1 LFEIN
6 FYLYEIYRVFIISL
20 LLFVLKITWSIR
32 KIDIKQLIYL
42 CNLERERH
50 FGRAA
55 EASFVSQ
62 PTLSMR
68 LKNLEKELGLS
79 LINRSNN
86 FDGFTPEGE
95 RVLSWARE
103 IVSVYQGLKLE
114 VESLKHGVSGTLR
127 IGVVPQCS
135 ISLPTLLKAVSGRYP
150 QLDYQVMVLSADQLL
165 DALNSHTVD
174 VGIGFFEL
182 ATLRELHFQ
191 AEMLKDNGVEVVW
204 HPQHFP
210 QLAGNGPLTVKE
222 LAQIPLCL
230 ADQTRYFRRYI
241 DGHFREA
248 DVSQRVILETTSLFQ
263 LLQSVK
269 VGLGCL
275 ISPIGHLIPEVTN
288 KLCRRQLL
296 LPPMSRHSAVVIAE
310 PGRATPLAQ
319 HFFDEVRHVLV
330 TFTE

>member
-1 LFEIN
+1 M
-6 FYLYEIYRVFIISL
+6 
-20 LLFVLKITWSIR
+20 
-32 KIDIKQLIYL
+32 DIKQLIYL

-68 LKNLEKELGLS
+68 LKNLERELGLS

-114 VESLKHGVSGTLR
+114 VESLKHGVTGTLR
-127 IGVVPQCS
+127 LGVVPQCS
-135 ISLPTLLKAVSGRYP
+135 ISLPVMLKAISDRYP
-150 QLDYQVMVLSADQLL
+150 QLDYRVAVLSADQLL

-191 AEMLKDNGVEVVW
+191 AEPLADNGVELLY

-210 QLAGNGPLTVKE
+210 QLAGDTPLTLPEVAA
-222 LAQIPLCL
+222 LPLCL
-230 ADQTRYFRRYI
+230 AEQTRYFRRYI
-241 DGHFREA
+241 DGHFRDA
-248 DVSQRVILETTSLFQ
+248 DLTLRVVLETTSVFQ
-263 LLQSVK
+263 LLQGVQ
-269 VGLGCL
+269 VGLGCMV
-275 ISPIGHLIPEVTN
+275 SPVGHLIDGMTSG
-288 KLCRRQLL
+288 LQRRRIA
-296 LPPMSRHSAVVIAE
+296 LPPLSRQGAVVIAE

-319 HFFDEVRHVLV
+319 HFFDEVRRWLMS
-330 TFTE
+330 

>member
-1 LFEIN
+1 M
-6 FYLYEIYRVFIISL
+6 
-20 LLFVLKITWSIR
+20 
-32 KIDIKQLIYL
+32 DIKQLIYL

-68 LKNLEKELGLS
+68 LKNLERELGLS

-114 VESLKHGVSGTLR
+114 VESLKHGVNGTLR

-135 ISLPTLLKAVSGRYP
+135 ISLPVMLKAISDRYP
-150 QLDYQVMVLSADQLL
+150 QLDYRVAVLSADQLL

-191 AEMLKDNGVEVVW
+191 AETLADNGIELVY

-210 QLAGNGPLTVKE
+210 GLQGDEPLT
-222 LAQIPLCL
+222 LSAIAALPLCL
-230 ADQTRYFRRYI
+230 AEQTRYFRRYL
-241 DGHFREA
+241 DGHFRDA
-248 DVSQRVILETTSLFQ
+248 GLNMRVVLETTSVFQ
-263 LLQSVK
+263 LLQGVQ
-269 VGLGCL
+269 VGLGCM
-275 ISPIGHLIPEVTN
+275 ISPVGHLIDGMTSG
-288 KLCRRQLL
+288 LQRRQVAM
-296 LPPMSRHSAVVIAE
+296 PPMSRQGAVVIAE

-319 HFFDEVRHVLV
+319 HFFDEVRRWLMS
-330 TFTE
+330 

>member
-1 LFEIN
+1 M
-6 FYLYEIYRVFIISL
+6 
-20 LLFVLKITWSIR
+20 
-32 KIDIKQLIYL
+32 DIKQLIYL

-68 LKNLEKELGLS
+68 LKNLERELGLS

-135 ISLPTLLKAVSGRYP
+135 ISLPQLLKAVSDRYP
-150 QLDYQVMVLSADQLL
+150 QLDYRIAVLSADQLL
-165 DALNSHTVD
+165 EALNSHTVD

-191 AEMLKDNGVEVVW
+191 AEMLDDRGVEVIW

-210 QLAGNGPLTVKE
+210 QLAGDTPLV
-222 LAQIPLCL
+222 LDDVVSLPLCL
-230 ADQTRYFRRYI
+230 ADRTRYFRRYL
-241 DGHFREA
+241 DSHFLA
-248 DVSQRVILETTSLFQ
+248 AGLNLRVVMETTSIFQ
-263 LLQSVK
+263 LIQGVQ

-275 ISPIGHLIPEVTN
+275 ISPVGHLIPESTGE
-288 KLCRRQLL
+288 LCRRPLL
-296 LPPMSRHSAVVIAE
+296 MPPMSRHGAVVIAE

-319 HFFDEVRHVLV
+319 HFFDEVRHLLV
-330 TFTE
+330 S

>member
-1 LFEIN
+1 M
-6 FYLYEIYRVFIISL
+6 
-20 LLFVLKITWSIR
+20 
-32 KIDIKQLIYL
+32 DIKQLIYL

-68 LKNLEKELGLS
+68 LKNLERELGLS

-114 VESLKHGVSGTLR
+114 VESLKHGVTGTLR
-127 IGVVPQCS
+127 LGVVPQCS
-135 ISLPTLLKAVSGRYP
+135 MSLAVMLKAISDRYP
-150 QLDYQVMVLSADQLL
+150 QLDYRVAVLSADQLL
-165 DALNSHTVD
+165 EALNSHTVD

-191 AEMLKDNGVEVVW
+191 AETLADNGVELLY

-210 QLAGNGPLTVKE
+210 QLEGDTKLSLHEVAAL
-222 LAQIPLCL
+222 PLCL
-230 ADQTRYFRRYI
+230 AEQTRYFRRYV

-248 DVSQRVILETTSLFQ
+248 GLSMRVVLETTSVFQ
-263 LLQSVK
+263 LLQGVQ
-269 VGLGCL
+269 VGLGCMV
-275 ISPIGHLIPEVTN
+275 SPVGHLIDGMTSG
-288 KLCRRQLL
+288 LQRRKMA
-296 LPPMSRHSAVVIAE
+296 LPPMSRQGAVVIAE

-319 HFFDEVRHVLV
+319 HFFDEVRRWLMN
-330 TFTE
+330 

>member
-1 LFEIN
+1 M
-6 FYLYEIYRVFIISL
+6 
-20 LLFVLKITWSIR
+20 
-32 KIDIKQLIYL
+32 DIKQLIYL
-42 CNLERERH
+42 VNLERERH

-68 LKNLEKELGLS
+68 LKNLERELGLS

-114 VESLKHGVSGTLR
+114 VESLKHGVNGTLR

-135 ISLPTLLKAVSGRYP
+135 ISLPVMLKAIGDRYP
-150 QLDYQVMVLSADQLL
+150 QLDYRVAVLSADQLL
-165 DALNSHTVD
+165 EALNSHTVD

-191 AEMLKDNGVEVVW
+191 AETLDDNGVELLY

-210 QLAGNGPLTVKE
+210 QLEGDEALTLEEVAV
-222 LAQIPLCL
+222 LPLCL
-230 ADQTRYFRRYI
+230 AEQTRYFRRYI
-241 DGHFREA
+241 DGHFRDA
-248 DVSQRVILETTSLFQ
+248 QLDLRVVLETTSVFQ
-263 LLQSVK
+263 LLQGVQ
-269 VGLGCL
+269 VGLGCMV
-275 ISPIGHLIPEVTN
+275 SPVGHLIDGMTSG
-288 KLCRRQLL
+288 LQRRRVAM
-296 LPPMSRHSAVVIAE
+296 PPMSRQGAVVIAE

-319 HFFDEVRHVLV
+319 HFFDEVRRWLKG
-330 TFTE
+330 